1 MIMAFILIFCVI
13 IAALLAVLVFLLL
26 RAAEKVNNA
35 EQQFREFVSP
45 GKDNQPSP
53 LSQFIALESKML
65 AQDFTNQIK
74 TSMLGK
80 ASGAA
85 RQENAIAGDIVS
97 DVLNETNP
105 MLGMILDQFPTL
117 KKRIVKN
124 PQMAF
129 GAMNLLSGLGKGPG
143 NNGHFE
149 SSGNSDSYRESK

>member
-26 RAAEKVNNA
+26 KAAAKVNNA

-85 RQENAIAGDIVS
+85 RQENAIAGDIVT

-117 KKRIVKN
+117 KKRVVKN
-124 PQMAF
+124 PQMAL
-129 GAMNLLSGLGKGPG
+129 GALSLLQNAGKGSNNG
-143 NNGHFE
+143 NNGHV
-149 SSGNSDSYRESK
+149 GNNDGYNPS

>member
-97 DVLNETNP
+97 DVVNETNP

-124 PQMAF
+124 PQMAL
-129 GAMNLLSGLGKGPG
+129 GALSLLQNAGKGSNKG
-143 NNGHFE
+143 NNGHV
-149 SSGNSDSYRESK
+149 GNNDGYNPS

>member
-26 RAAEKVNNA
+26 KAAVKVNNA

-53 LSQFIALESKML
+53 LSQFISLESKML

-80 ASGAA
+80 ASGQA

-117 KKRIVKN
+117 KKRVVKN
-124 PQMAF
+124 PQMAL
-129 GAMNLLSGLGKGPG
+129 GALSLLQNAGKGGNNG
-143 NNGHFE
+143 NNGHV
-149 SSGNSDSYRESK
+149 GNNDGYNPS

>member
-1 MIMAFILIFCVI
+1 MIMAFILVFCI
-13 IAALLAVLVFLLL
+13 IISLLLAALVILLL
-26 RAAEKVNNA
+26 KAAAKVNNA

-45 GKDNQPSP
+45 GKDQPSP
-53 LSQFIALESKML
+53 LSQFIALESKMI

-80 ASGAA
+80 ASGQA

-117 KKRIVKN
+117 KKRIAKN

-129 GAMNLLSGLGKGPG
+129 GAMNLLSSMGKGRG
-143 NNGHFE
+143 NNGNFE
-149 SSGNSDSYRESK
+149 SSGNSDSYRESKS

>member
-1 MIMAFILIFCVI
+1 MTAILIFCLI
-13 IAALLAVLVFLLL
+13 ITLILSILLFMLLKAA
-26 RAAEKVNNA
+26 KKIQNA
-35 EQQFREFVSP
+35 ENQFRTFVSP
-45 GKDNQPSP
+45 GPDNQPSP

-85 RQENAIAGDIVS
+85 RQETAIAGDIVS

-117 KKRIVKN
+117 KKRLAKN

>member
-1 MIMAFILIFCVI
+1 MAFILVFCI
-13 IAALLAVLVFLLL
+13 IISILLAALVILLL
-26 RAAEKVNNA
+26 KAAARVNNA

-53 LSQFIALESKML
+53 LSQFIALESKL
-65 AQDFTNQIK
+65 IAQDFTNQIK

-80 ASGAA
+80 LSGQA

-117 KKRIVKN
+117 KKRLSKN

-129 GAMNLLSGLGKGPG
+129 GAMNLLSSMGKGRG
-143 NNGHFE
+143 NNGNFE
-149 SSGNSDSYRESK
+149 SSGNSDSYRESKS

>member
-1 MIMAFILIFCVI
+1 MAFIVVFCI
-13 IAALLAVLVFLLL
+13 IISLLLAALVILLL
-26 RAAEKVNNA
+26 KAAARVNNA

-53 LSQFIALESKML
+53 LSQFISLESKML

-97 DVLNETNP
+97 DVVNETNP

-124 PQMAF
+124 PQMAL
-129 GAMNLLSGLGKGPG
+129 GALSLLQNAGKGSNNS
-143 NNGHFE
+143 NNGHV
-149 SSGNSDSYRESK
+149 GNNDGYNPS